1 MTQQTL
7 ASTLPIAIAIAIAM
21 AAVGFV
27 FSLGYFAVLRRTAVL
42 LTAGRGFILPAALT
56 LGRFAAVTI
65 FLGAAAKLGAVAL
78 LAAFLGFLLAR
89 AVSLRAVERAG

>member
-7 ASTLPIAIAIAIAM
+7 ASTLPIAVAM

-27 FSLGYFAVLRRTAVL
+27 FSLGYFAVLRRTAAL
-42 LTAGRGFILPAALT
+42 FAAGRSFILPAALT

-65 FLGAAAKLGAVAL
+65 FLGAAAKLGAAPL